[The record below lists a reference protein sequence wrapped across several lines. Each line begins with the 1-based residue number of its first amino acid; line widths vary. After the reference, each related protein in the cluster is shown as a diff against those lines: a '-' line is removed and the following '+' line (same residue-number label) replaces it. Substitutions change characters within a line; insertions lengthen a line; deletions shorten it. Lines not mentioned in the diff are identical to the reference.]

1 MLRPELIKNSE
12 DNVINFVLSQVTAEI
27 HATQTVFI
35 QLIVICV
42 SLGGVC
48 RAALGPLPFW
58 AAFAFTEIF
67 KISACFCF
75 GHYNADAFLQM
86 ALITNIG

>member
-1 MLRPELIKNSE
+1 MRVKC
-12 DNVINFVLSQVTAEI
+12 VKFFLSQVTAEI
-27 HATQTVFI
+27 HAMQTIFV

-58 AAFAFTEIF
+58 VAFAFTEFF
-67 KISACFCF
+67 KTSLVLCF
-75 GHYNADAFLQM
+75 GLYNANAFLQM
-86 ALITNIG
+86 ALITNIR